1 MSGHS
6 HWATIK
12 HKKAAN
18 DARRGKVT
26 SKLVRAL
33 LIAARGGSDTST
45 NLRLR
50 HALEKAKVFGVPRD
64 SIERAIKKGSGELEG
79 ESLVEATYEGYGP
92 DGVAL
97 IIQTV
102 TDKTNRT
109 QPELKKI
116 FDSHGGKLGSAGA
129 TAWLFKRK
137 GLFGVRKEQEGEEET
152 EKIDEDTILEVALD
166 AGVDD
171 VRDAGANWEI
181 ICPAEDFDKVRKALE
196 AAGIATEV
204 AELIYIA
211 DTEMELGPEAQKK
224 NLKLMETIED
234 HDDVQN
240 VYAAFTP
247 SDEVVDELAK
257 E

>member
-18 DARRGKVT
+18 DAKRGKVT
-26 SKLVRAL
+26 SKLVRAI
-33 LIAARGGSDTST
+33 LIAARGGSDPSN

-50 HALEKAKVFGVPRD
+50 HTLEKAKSFGVPRD
-64 SIERAIKKGSGELEG
+64 SIDRAVKKGAGELG
-79 ESLVEATYEGYGP
+79 GQALVEATYEGYGP
-92 DGVAL
+92 GGVAM

-116 FDSHGGKLGSAGA
+116 FDSHGGKLGGAGA

-137 GLFGVRKEQEGEEET
+137 GLFGVKKKGEGEEEAV
-152 EKIDEDTILEVALD
+152 DEDRLLEVVLD

-171 VRDAGANWEI
+171 VKDAGGNWEI

-196 AAGIATEV
+196 AAGMLPEV

-211 DTEMELGPEAQKK
+211 DTEMELDPEAEKK

-247 SDEVVDELAK
+247 SDDVVDELAK